1 MAKNSKTKSKSKPKF
16 KDGARSNT
24 KNKIKPSPV
33 SLFLPINLKNAE
45 KRGWDELDIIIITGD
60 AYVEHPNFG
69 AAIIGRVLEDA
80 GFKVGIIAQP
90 KWDSVE
96 DFKKLGK
103 PRLFF
108 AVTAGNADSMVSNY
122 TPSQRLRRDDS
133 YSPGGKTGLRP
144 NRAVVVYSNRIKE
157 AYPDTPIVIGG
168 IEASLRRL
176 AHYDYWSDKVRQ
188 SILADAPANL
198 LVYGMG
204 ELQTVEI
211 AKRLDGGEQIG
222 DIRDIDGTAWKMEV
236 KRWREEKTNPNLA
249 DKYIELPSY
258 TEVSKDK
265 ALYAKAFKTT
275 ELEQDAVRGLG
286 LVQPHPKTVIVQNK
300 PMRALSQEELDH
312 VYELPFTRET
322 HPSYKE
328 PVPAL
333 DVVKFSITTHRG
345 CFGSCSFCSIS
356 MHQGRMITSRSIDS
370 VVREAERLTRIR
382 GFKGI
387 INGVG
392 GPSANMYGMECKKW
406 EKNGACKDKLCLY
419 PEPCPSLDTSH
430 SQAIEMMRRLRG
442 VEGVSKVFV
451 GYGVR
456 YDLALL
462 DEEYME
468 ELCAHHVSGQ
478 LKVAPEHYI
487 KEVTDAMRKPGREVF
502 ERFAE
507 KFKEINKKLGKEQYL
522 VTFLISSHPGCTMD
536 DMIELAEYIRDK
548 RMYTKQV
555 QDFTPTPMTAAT
567 CMFYTGL
574 DPFTG
579 EEIYVARGQREK
591 RMQRALLRYK
601 DPENYKLVHDALD
614 KAGRMDLVGTAWNCL
629 IGRKKW

>member
-1 MAKNSKTKSKSKPKF
+1 MAKKDNKYKSKHKS
-16 KDGARSNT
+16 
-24 KNKIKPSPV
+24 KIKLAPV
-33 SLFLPINLKNAE
+33 SLFLPINLKNAT
-45 KRGWDELDIIIITGD
+45 KRGWDELDIIIVTGD
-60 AYVEHPNFG
+60 AYVDHPNFG
-69 AAIIGRVLEDA
+69 TAIIGRVLEDA

-90 KWDSVE
+90 RWDRVD

-108 AVTAGNADSMVSNY
+108 AVTAGNTDSMVGNY
-122 TPSQRLRRDDS
+122 TPSQRLRRDDT

-168 IEASLRRL
+168 IEASLRRF
-176 AHYDYWSDKVRQ
+176 AHYDYWSNKVRQ

-222 DIRDIDGTAWKMEV
+222 DIRDIDGTAWKLEV
-236 KRWREEKTNPNLA
+236 KRWRQEKSDFA

-258 TEVSKDK
+258 TEVSGDK
-265 ALYAKAFKTT
+265 VLYAKAFKTT

-286 LVQPHPKTVIVQNK
+286 LVQPHPKTVIIQNK
-300 PMRALSQEELDH
+300 PMHTLSQEELDH

-345 CFGSCSFCSIS
+345 CFGSCSFCAIS

-370 VVREAERLTRIR
+370 IVREAERLTRIM

-387 INGVG
+387 VNGVG

-406 EKNGACKDKLCLY
+406 EKSGACKDKLCLF

-430 SQAIEMMRRLRG
+430 SQTIEMMRRLRG

-487 KEVTDAMRKPGREVF
+487 KHVTDAMRKPEREVF
-502 ERFAE
+502 ERFAG

-522 VTFLISSHPGCTMD
+522 VTFLISSHPGCTME
-536 DMIELAEYIRDK
+536 DMIELTEYIRDK

-567 CMFYTGL
+567 CMFHTGL

-579 EEIYVARGQREK
+579 EEVYVARGQREK

-601 DPENYKLVHDALD
+601 DPKNYKLVHDALER
-614 KAGRMDLVGTAWNCL
+614 AERMDLVGNAWNCL

>member
-1 MAKNSKTKSKSKPKF
+1 MAKKDNKHKYKSKHKS
-16 KDGARSNT
+16 
-24 KNKIKPSPV
+24 KIKLAPV
-33 SLFLPINLKNAE
+33 SLFLPIDLKNAT

-60 AYVEHPNFG
+60 AYVDHPNFG

-90 KWDSVE
+90 RWDRID

-108 AVTAGNADSMVSNY
+108 AVTAGNTDSMVGNY
-122 TPSQRLRRDDS
+122 TPSQRLRRDDT

-168 IEASLRRL
+168 IEASLRRF

-211 AKRLDGGEQIG
+211 AKRLDDGEQID

-236 KRWREEKTNPNLA
+236 KKWREVKTKTETKINFA

-258 TEVSKDK
+258 TEVFKDRV
-265 ALYAKAFKTT
+265 LYAKSFKTT
-275 ELEQDAVRGLG
+275 ELEHDTVRGLG
-286 LVQPHPKTVIVQNK
+286 PVQPHPKIVIVQNK

-312 VYELPFTRET
+312 VYELPFTRQA

-345 CFGSCSFCSIS
+345 CFGSCSFCAIS

-370 VVREAERLTRIR
+370 VVREAERLTGII

-406 EKNGACKDKLCLY
+406 EKHGACKDKLCLF

-430 SQAIEMMRRLRG
+430 SQTIEMMRRLRG
-442 VEGVSKVFV
+442 VYGVSKVFV

-468 ELCAHHVSGQ
+468 ELCAHHISGQ
-478 LKVAPEHYI
+478 LKVAPEHYV
-487 KEVTDAMRKPGREVF
+487 KHVTDAMRKPGREVF
-502 ERFAE
+502 ERFAG
-507 KFKEINKKLGKEQYL
+507 KFKEINKKLDKEQYL
-522 VTFLISSHPGCTMD
+522 VTFLISSHPGCTME
-536 DMIELAEYIRDK
+536 DMIELTEYIRDR

-567 CMFYTGL
+567 CMFHTGL

-579 EEIYVARGQREK
+579 EEVYVARGQREK

-601 DPENYKLVHDALD
+601 DPKNYKLVHDALER
-614 KAGRMDLVGTAWNCL
+614 AERMDLVGNAWNCL

>member
-1 MAKNSKTKSKSKPKF
+1 MAKKLKSGYK
-16 KDGARSNT
+16 ARSNT
-24 KNKIKPSPV
+24 KNKIKPAPV
-33 SLFLPINLKNAE
+33 SLFLPIDLKNAT
-45 KRGWDELDIIIITGD
+45 KRGWNELDVIIVTGD
-60 AYVEHPNFG
+60 AYVDHPNFG

-90 KWDSVE
+90 RWDRVD

-108 AVTAGNADSMVSNY
+108 AVTAGNTDSMVGNY
-122 TPSQRLRRDDS
+122 TPSQRLRRDDT

-144 NRAVVVYSNRIKE
+144 NRAVVVYSNRIRE

-168 IEASLRRL
+168 IEASLRRF

-188 SILADAPANL
+188 SILADAPANI

-211 AKRLDGGEQIG
+211 AKRLDSGEQIDKIH
-222 DIRDIDGTAWKMEV
+222 DIYGTAWKMEV
-236 KRWREEKTNPNLA
+236 KRWRQEKADFA
-249 DKYIELPSY
+249 DKYMELPSY
-258 TEVSKDK
+258 TEVSGDK
-265 ALYAKAFKTT
+265 VLYAKAFKTT

-286 LVQPHPKTVIVQNK
+286 LVQPHPKTVIIQNK
-300 PMRALSQEELDH
+300 PMHALSQEELDH
-312 VYELPFTRET
+312 VYELPFTRQT

-345 CFGSCSFCSIS
+345 CFGSCSFCAIS

-370 VVREAERLTRIR
+370 IVREAERLTRIM

-406 EKNGACKDKLCLY
+406 EKSGACKNKLCLF

-430 SQAIEMMRRLRG
+430 SQTIEMMRRLRG
-442 VEGVSKVFV
+442 VEGVLKVFV

-487 KEVTDAMRKPGREVF
+487 KQVTDAMRKPGREVF
-502 ERFAE
+502 ERFAG

-522 VTFLISSHPGCTMD
+522 VTFLISSHPGSTME
-536 DMIELAEYIRDK
+536 DMIELTEYIRDR

-567 CMFYTGL
+567 CMFHTGL

-579 EEIYVARGQREK
+579 EEVYVARGQREK

-601 DPENYKLVHDALD
+601 DPVNYKLVHDALD
-614 KAGRMDLVGTAWNCL
+614 KAGRMDLVGNAWNCL

>member
-1 MAKNSKTKSKSKPKF
+1 MAKNSNSKTRSKS

-45 KRGWDELDIIIITGD
+45 KRGWDELDIILITGD
-60 AYVEHPNFG
+60 AYVDHPNFG
-69 AAIIGRVLEDA
+69 TAIIGRVLEDA

-108 AVTAGNADSMVSNY
+108 AITAGNTDSMVSNY

-157 AYPDTPIVIGG
+157 AYLDTPIVIGG

-204 ELQTVEI
+204 ERQTVEI
-211 AKRLDGGEQIG
+211 AKRLDGSEQIG

-236 KRWREEKTNPNLA
+236 KRWREAKTKTTFA
-249 DKYIELPSY
+249 DKYIELPAY

-265 ALYAKAFKTT
+265 VLYAKAFKTT
-275 ELEQDAVRGLG
+275 ELEQDAVRGKG

-370 VVREAERLTRIR
+370 VVREAERLTKIR

-406 EKNGACKDKLCLY
+406 EKSGACKDKLCLY

-487 KEVTDAMRKPGREVF
+487 RQVTDAMRKPGREVF

-567 CMFYTGL
+567 CMFHTGL

-579 EEIYVARGQREK
+579 EEVYVARGQREK